1 MCFVLTNPANGM
13 SLGSRG
19 SVEGA
24 HDSKELSRDSVQR
37 RVRAFSEEIV
47 AGMSRERIISA
58 YKVKR
63 PRVEA
68 ELALKAI

>member
-1 MCFVLTNPANGM
+1 MCFVLMNPANRM

-24 HDSKELSRDSVQR
+24 HDSKELSHDSVQQ
-37 RVRAFSEEIV
+37 RVQAFSKEIV
-47 AGMSRERIISA
+47 AGMSRERILSA
-58 YKVKR
+58 YKVKW

-68 ELALKAI
+68 E

>member
-1 MCFVLTNPANGM
+1 MCFVLTNPANRM

-24 HDSKELSRDSVQR
+24 HDSEELSRDSVQR

-58 YKVKR
+58 YKVKW

-68 ELALKAI
+68 E

>member
-1 MCFVLTNPANGM
+1 MCFVLTNPANRM

-24 HDSKELSRDSVQR
+24 RDSEELSRDSVQR
-37 RVRAFSEEIV
+37 RVRAFSEEII

-58 YKVKR
+58 YKVKW

-68 ELALKAI
+68 E

>member
-24 HDSKELSRDSVQR
+24 HDSEEFSRDSVQQ
-37 RVRAFSEEIV
+37 RVQAFSKEIV
-47 AGMSRERIISA
+47 AGMSREDYLCR
-58 YKVKR
+58 KG
-63 PRVEA
+63 
-68 ELALKAI
+68 